1 MKNKAKYVLP
11 FLLLTRLAGCDKT
24 SAGKPSNKLSE
35 AVSSTPSAT
44 AKPTVKKKAKL
55 TKERLSSYSKS
66 LYFEETEYEYIDKKY
81 TAYAIEGTA
90 TKDKMVSFVQYEG
103 ASYDDPNSPAVPEK
117 ESVKNRQRR
126 KGLPYNDTYCL
137 GVEDGIKLDNT
148 YSYTQPEKITDFKYY
163 GNPFAN
169 REVDD
174 FEKNFKESTD
184 DLACYSREN
193 ISTEAKWSLK
203 YFFALDHSE
212 MAIDSFIIY
221 VTTDSIVSFKLN
233 RVSAKENSTE
243 TYTYVGK
250 LISTDETTFK
260 DKFTSAITGTP
271 DADLD
276 AALTKLNTAT
286 SFKEHLEFTRSVPGA
301 DVQDV
306 TISQDNYVTP
316 ELRKL
321 VSGREAGKEDEEV
334 EYAYRSS
341 PDKYYALVEYPDK
354 GYYCNGLEQERD
366 IKTVSPLCFD
376 KKGEKTYSRK
386 SSDGVK
392 IKATFS
398 DYSFTFEATRAEE
411 AYAERL
417 GTSFPSLTDL
427 TITLD
432 QGSISF
438 EGTSDLKQ
446 DGKTGASFK
455 VKSIYTDFNSL
466 ISDIDTKD
474 KTKLHKTC
482 EDLKWSDRLKGSDN
496 YSKLL
501 EQVKG
506 DLDAIPTPGKT
517 LAKASVYS
525 LKEYLGKDGDTG
537 ETGDSSSSADTASD
551 IYFIGMPTGATSYYT
566 GTDALHRSH
575 IINYESIRKKAGYTT
590 KRSERWDSLTATK
603 GTQTISVGFDNTHNV
618 DLRAVIIRDSAE

>member
-55 TKERLSSYSKS
+55 TKERLGSYSKS
-66 LYFEETEYEYIDKKY
+66 LFFEETEYEYIDKKY

-90 TKDKMVSFVQYEG
+90 TKDKTVSFVQYEG
-103 ASYDDPNSPAVPEK
+103 TSYDDPNSPAVPEK

-184 DLACYSREN
+184 NLACYSREN

-233 RVSAKENSTE
+233 RVSAKENSTD

-250 LISTDETTFK
+250 FISTDETTFK

-286 SFKEHLEFTRSVPGA
+286 SFKERLEFTRSAPGA

-306 TISQDNYVTP
+306 TISRDNYVTP
-316 ELRKL
+316 DLRKL
-321 VSGREAGKEDEEV
+321 VSGREVGKEDEEV
-334 EYAYRSS
+334 EYAYRPS

-398 DYSFTFEATRAEE
+398 DYSFTFEATGADE
-411 AYAERL
+411 ADAERP
-417 GTSFPSLTDL
+417 GTSSFPSLTDL
-427 TITLD
+427 TITFD
-432 QGSISF
+432 QDSISF
-438 EGTSDLKQ
+438 EGTSNLKQ
-446 DGKTGASFK
+446 DGKMVTFK

-466 ISDIDTKD
+466 TSDIDTKD

-506 DLDAIPTPGKT
+506 NLDAIPTPGKT
-517 LAKASVYS
+517 LAKASVGS
-525 LKEYLGKDGDTG
+525 LKEYFGKDGDTG
-537 ETGDSSSSADTASD
+537 ETGDSSSSADKDSD
-551 IYFIGMPTGATSYYT
+551 IYFIGMPTGATNYYT
-566 GTDALHRSH
+566 GTDALHRRH

-590 KRSERWDSLTATK
+590 TRSERWDSLIATK
-603 GTQTISVGFDNTHNV
+603 GTQTVSVGFDNTHNV
-618 DLRAVIIRDSAE
+618 DLRVVIIQDSAE